1 MQEFVI
7 RNIWDHDLIL
17 VAKDYTTAS
26 FSFLKYLS
34 EREYQICV
42 LLRPGSS
49 KYHFID
55 HYIVIGEQTRF
66 SAWLKEARDKAIR
79 FYTPTVE
86 TVSSLEEEVVRSWA
100 EETGLKQVWVYFISH
115 EHDDE
120 FTRNVPTLRSYALF
134 PRSFTTVLPEEEVE
148 PALKAFEQAAYL
160 SASISREEPG

>member
-7 RNIWDHDLIL
+7 RNIWDHDLII

-55 HYIVIGEQTRF
+55 HYIVIGEQNYF

-79 FYTPTVE
+79 FYPPTFE
-86 TVSSLEEEVVRSWA
+86 SVSSLEDEVVRSWA
-100 EETGLKQVWVYFISH
+100 EETALKQVWAYYISH

-134 PRSFTTVLPEEEVE
+134 PRSFTTVLPGQEID
-148 PALKAFEQAAYL
+148 PALEEFKEAAYL
-160 SASISREEPG
+160 SASISREESI